1 VGRKNLIEFRWT
13 HFALIILLAE
23 SCATHARSAPP
34 VLEPLVDVPAGA
46 AWVDLAGDGVD
57 SGRAASGSPVF
68 TRASL
73 ETLPFEQGRIR
84 IDSTARTLKLTE
96 PLSELVF
103 RVDIERIDAVIEM
116 VALRGEHP
124 IGSLLFGFDGRKR
137 QGLIDAADGRIGIR
151 TREPFDRVELRTA
164 HAPAGGSG
172 FTIESAWAGMGSASR
187 STSGGTGNDF
197 ATLCQVPLG
206 IAHNVA
212 FGASLVPGAGLLA
225 QGTAYATN
233 LALKWCLTFIEP
245 PASRDIRVPPGV
257 CEATFEQPHMAS
269 GYNNVLGW
277 SPGYNS
283 NWGDLGS
290 PTVFHHNT
298 EVDVVLLYNTPT
310 PAISPS
316 LDLGF
321 WAETG
326 SFEATDRIYED
337 CRDDGSVRFSQLDG
351 SGPKYECPYV
361 QGRELSFPIG
371 ERLLRWRVNARMSAL
386 DLFAPLIPGIP
397 PGAKGQPWKGL
408 LINAIREAILIVND
422 TVFFSGW
429 RIDNHRDVFQL
440 IRVYDEIPPTITPQ
454 PFSDDRI
461 TAELVGAPP
470 NQTIEVT
477 IEADEAG
484 GVSRQRYE
492 PLLRSMFALADACG
506 RRVSFS
512 PSYPEEA
519 LRSFW
524 PVSTSGQSNAF
535 DITWTARDP
544 GPNLALQENEVT
556 TSMRVE
562 VVDTRP
568 PVIVPPDDIVEVDTG
583 SVSDLGQPLVFD
595 FVDLSPIVSNNAVLP
610 IGFGLTLVNWTVTDA
625 SGNSDSAV
633 QLVNVKA
640 SNLSPS
646 PIAQT
651 GANRVDAV
659 SFEPTPIRLQ
669 ATDPD
674 GDPLRFFID
683 QAPTDSFF
691 VAPLFPYFV
700 EDFRV
705 EQSLTAAEVL
715 AICTN
720 GQGNDRNFHLD
731 FPSEPRHLSST
742 DDGRT
747 YVVDRGYIDCRGGS
761 PVTFEREGR
770 IAVFGNDGTYI
781 DGVPVNDNELRDVVL
796 DINQGRLF
804 LTSHASGG
812 QSSLRV
818 YDLDLNL
825 QVSYRLANLRD
836 RDGNTVSLQQPGGGN
851 TLNVANS
858 GVVDANGLL
867 YVMSRYSVIHVLDG
881 TLPPGFDCSVDCT
894 HTPSYI
900 DVLNDD
906 GQAFE
911 GSGRELQLD
920 AEGRIVAG
928 RRSRLYRYTPSYIL
942 ADGLAYPGTLEGWL
956 GRCDIDL
963 AVGDQAVC
971 DVGNRRTLGFSCTDA
986 ACAVDEAFNPEE
998 QVICGASGIGGQP
1011 TWGCRPGQFRGVPAL
1026 DIDPQGTIYVADS
1039 GNARIQRFS
1048 TDGFFAGQAESTCD
1062 GSCFVLGDFGNP
1074 QNVTVNS
1081 SRFFVLDPATNLLHI
1096 SLLTPFVEIG
1106 PDYADLEYQSTNEFG
1121 CIDPADCIDG
1131 FSFQVSDGVRDPV
1144 TGRTIRSAPAEIE
1157 IGVVRNFRPPF
1168 ATPGIAIVVDEDTP
1182 SAITLD
1188 GSDPDPL
1195 DSLAFNVVDP
1205 PANGT
1210 VSIVANQATYTPD
1223 PDFFGEDVF
1232 TFAVDDG
1239 LLVSDPEPVDVT
1251 VAEVNDPAEVRVP
1264 DPATVGVGFVY
1275 RLNAEFVDADPDEQH
1290 RLRVDWGDGNI
1301 EFETA
1306 TDGGGPE
1313 VGQSGNGVGTI
1324 TGEHIYSAP
1333 GIYTVEFCLD
1343 DRVIGDDGSETLTAD
1358 SLTGCDSFSVTAID
1372 GLDLV
1377 MSAVPSTERALPN
1390 QLVSVRFEALN
1401 TPPTSGPPMTATGVE
1416 LVVDLPAGLAPGSI
1430 TVSGTGCSLDGFQAT
1445 CNAGSLSPGFSTSA
1459 EITAQVDGLAASGTL
1474 LAFTARASANQTDVN
1489 PDNEVSH
1496 VISVVPPADIYVDA
1510 LADAFLDKPD
1520 TDPGDGL
1527 CLSED
1532 GVCTLRAAIEEANA
1546 QPGLRLVSVGTGVYT
1561 LDTGTSIEV
1570 TDDLVL
1576 IGTGAASSIID
1587 GSDGGTAMFIN
1598 DPSVTLRIEDLT
1610 LSRGRLVVSSGDL
1623 VVRRSRFTGGV
1634 ADGFVGGA
1642 IIANNGIDIRDTVFD
1657 NNRAVSGGAVWAQ
1670 ASSSGIFENV
1680 TITGNR
1686 GGGLY
1691 LGGSDY
1697 TLNHVTITGNSG
1709 DTGGASGVT
1718 GGALTVRN
1726 DAQVT
1731 ITGSVLAGNYRPPE
1745 PPALLE
1751 VPINCAVEAP
1761 GQLISGGDNLF
1772 GDLTGCG
1779 LTPTST
1785 DLVIADRDAEL
1796 QPIRFAGSS
1805 LPFIAPFANSPVVD
1819 AMLGLDCPPV
1829 DAIGTERPV
1838 DGDSDGFADC
1848 DIGAIE
1854 LVPDLAPPE
1863 LDVST
1868 IAIDFGEVAPG
1879 ASSPARAVTLSNIGE
1894 QDLTINGIVVS
1905 GPAAADFSLPAVNNS
1920 CGSATLAAGQSCG
1933 FELVFT
1939 PQQSGVRSASVE
1951 IRSSNPGGPRVIGLS
1966 GTSGVLFADGFED

>member
-1 VGRKNLIEFRWT
+1 MGRKDLIPFRWT
-13 HFALIILLAE
+13 HILLIIMLAAPW
-23 SCATHARSAPP
+23 SAHSRTAPP
-34 VLEPLVDVPAGA
+34 LVEPLLEVQERA
-46 AWVDLAGDGVD
+46 AWVDLAGDGAD
-57 SGRAASGSPVF
+57 SGRAATGPPVF

-73 ETLPFEQGRIR
+73 EALPFDRGRIR
-84 IDSTARTLKLTE
+84 IDSTARTLELAE
-96 PLSELVF
+96 PVSELVI
-103 RVDIERIDAVIEM
+103 RVDIERVDAVIEM

-124 IGSLLFGFDGRKR
+124 IGSLLFGFDGGKR
-137 QGLIDAADGRIGIR
+137 QGLFDAADGRIGIR

-172 FTIESAWAGMGSASR
+172 FTIESAWAGSGSASR
-187 STSGGTGNDF
+187 STRGSTGNDF
-197 ATLCQVPLG
+197 AILCQTPLG

-233 LALKWCLTFIEP
+233 LGLKWCLTWIEP

-257 CEATFEQPHMAS
+257 CEATFEQPHMAA
-269 GYNNVLGW
+269 GYENVLGW

-298 EVDVVLLYNTPT
+298 EVDVVLLYNTST
-310 PAISPS
+310 PAIAPS

-326 SFEATDRIYED
+326 SFEATDRIYAD

-351 SGPKYECPYV
+351 AGPMYECPYV
-361 QGRELSFPIG
+361 EGRELSFPIG

-408 LINAIREAILIVND
+408 LINVIREAILIAND
-422 TVFFSGW
+422 TVFFAGW

-440 IRVYDEIPPTITPQ
+440 IRIYDEIPPTITPQ
-454 PFSDDRI
+454 PFSDERV
-461 TAELVGAPP
+461 TAQLVG
-470 NQTIEVT
+470 NEIHVT

-484 GVSRQRYE
+484 GVSRRRYE
-492 PLLRSMFALADACG
+492 PLLRSMYALADACG

-512 PSYPEEA
+512 PGYPDEA

-524 PVSTSGQSNAF
+524 PVSTTAQSNAF
-535 DITWTARDP
+535 EITWTARDP
-544 GPNLALQENEVT
+544 GPNLALQQNEVT
-556 TSMRVE
+556 TTMRVE

-595 FVDLSPIVSNNAVLP
+595 FVDLNPTVTNDAMLP

-633 QLVNVKA
+633 QIVNVKA
-640 SNLSPS
+640 SNLAPS
-646 PIAQT
+646 AIAQT
-651 GANRVDAV
+651 GPDRIEAV

-683 QAPTDSFF
+683 EAPTDGFF
-691 VAPLFPYFV
+691 VAPLYPYFV
-700 EDFRV
+700 EDFRI
-705 EQSLTAAEVL
+705 EQSLTDPEVL

-720 GQGNDRNFHLD
+720 GQGSDRNFHLD

-747 YVVDRGYIDCRGGS
+747 YVVDRGYIDCRGGA
-761 PVTFEREGR
+761 PVSFDREGR
-770 IAVFGNDGTYI
+770 IAVFGNDGAYI

-804 LTSHASGG
+804 LASHASGG

-818 YDLDLNL
+818 YDLDLN
-825 QVSYRLANLRD
+825 QIVSYRLANLRD
-836 RDGNTVSLQQPGGGN
+836 RDGNNVSLQQPGGGN
-851 TLNVANS
+851 TLNDASS

-881 TLPPGFDCSVDCT
+881 TLPPGFDCSVNCT
-894 HTPSYI
+894 HTPAYLGALS
-900 DVLNDD
+900 DD

-920 AEGRIVAG
+920 ADGYIVAG
-928 RRSRLYRYTPSYIL
+928 RRSRLYRYTPSWI
-942 ADGLAYPGTLEGWL
+942 AGDGLAYPGTLEGWL

-963 AVGDQAVC
+963 APGDQAVC

-986 ACAVDEAFNPEE
+986 TCEVDEAFNPEE
-998 QVICGASGIGGQP
+998 QAICGALGIGGQP

-1096 SLLTPFVEIG
+1096 SLLTPFIEIG

-1131 FSFQVSDGVRDPV
+1131 FSFQVSDGVRDPA
-1144 TGRTIRSAPAEIE
+1144 TGRTIRSAPAEVE

-1168 ATPGIAIVVDEDTP
+1168 ATPGIAIVLDEDTP
-1182 SAITLD
+1182 TAITLD

-1195 DSLAFNVVDP
+1195 DTLTFSVQDP
-1205 PANGT
+1205 PAYGT
-1210 VSIVANQATYTPD
+1210 VQIAGNQATYTPD
-1223 PDFFGEDVF
+1223 PDFFGADSFSFV
-1232 TFAVDDG
+1232 ADDG
-1239 LLVSDPEPVDVT
+1239 VFASEAEEVMVT
-1251 VAEVNDPAEVRVP
+1251 VAEVNDPAELRVP
-1264 DPATVGVGFVY
+1264 DPATVGVGVGFVY
-1275 RLNAEFVDADPDEQH
+1275 RLNAEFLDPDPDEQH
-1290 RLRVDWGDGNI
+1290 RLRVDWGDGTV

-1333 GIYTVEFCLD
+1333 GSYTVELCLD
-1343 DRVIGDDGSETLTAD
+1343 DRVTGDDGSEVTTSD
-1358 SLTGCDSFSVTAID
+1358 SLTGCGSFAVTAID

-1377 MSAVPSTERALPN
+1377 MSALPSTERALPN
-1390 QLVSVRFEALN
+1390 QLISILFHALN
-1401 TPPTSGPPMTATGVE
+1401 DPPAAGPPTTATGVE
-1416 LVVDLPAGLAPGSI
+1416 LVVDLPEGLAPGSI
-1430 TVSGTGCSLDGFQAT
+1430 TVSGAGCSLEGLQVT
-1445 CNAGSLSPGFSTSA
+1445 CNVGTLNPGFAGSV
-1459 EITAQVDGLAASGTL
+1459 EITARVDGSAAPGTL
-1474 LAFTARASANQTDVN
+1474 LAFTARASANETDVN

-1510 LADAFLDKPD
+1510 LADAFLDKSD

-1527 CLSED
+1527 CRSED

-1546 QPGLRLVSVGTGVYT
+1546 QPGLRVVSVGTGVYT
-1561 LDTGTSIEV
+1561 LDAGPPIQV

-1576 IGTGAASSIID
+1576 IGTGAANSIID
-1587 GSDGGTAMFIN
+1587 GSDGGTAMFIS
-1598 DPSVTLRIEDLT
+1598 DPNVTLRIEDLT
-1610 LSRGRLVVSSGDL
+1610 VSRGRLVASSGDL

-1642 IIANNGIDIRDTVFD
+1642 IQASNGIDIRDTVFD

-1680 TITGNR
+1680 TITGNQ

-1709 DTGGASGVT
+1709 DTGGASGVS

-1726 DAQVT
+1726 GAQVT
-1731 ITGSVLAGNYRPPE
+1731 ITGSVLAGNYRPPG
-1745 PPALLE
+1745 PPALLD

-1772 GDLTGCG
+1772 GDLAGCG
-1779 LTPTST
+1779 LTPTAA
-1785 DLVIADRDAEL
+1785 DLVIADRDARL
-1796 QPIRFAGSS
+1796 RPVRFSDAP
-1805 LPFIAPFANSPVVD
+1805 LPFIAPFDDSPAVD
-1819 AMLGLDCPPV
+1819 AMLGPDCPPV

-1838 DGDSDGFADC
+1838 DGDNDGFADC

-1854 LVPDLAPPE
+1854 LVPDLTPPQ
-1863 LDVST
+1863 LDVSDGE
-1868 IAIDFGEVAPG
+1868 IDFGEVAPG
-1879 ASSPARAVTLSNIGE
+1879 SSSAPRTVTLSNAGE
-1894 QDLTINGIVVS
+1894 QDLAIDGIALT
-1905 GPAAADFSLPAVNNS
+1905 GPAAVDFSVSASNNT
-1920 CGSATLAAGQSCG
+1920 CGSAMLSTGQSCG
-1933 FELVFT
+1933 FELMFT
-1939 PQQSGVRSASVE
+1939 PQQDGVRNASVE
-1951 IRSSNPGGPRVIGLS
+1951 IRSSDPGGARTIDLT
-1966 GTSGVLFADGFED
+1966 GTSGVLFADEFESD